1 MPIGWKVITMTS
13 TLQTLRLEAAEQVYK
28 VFSVYSLKVWLYIFK
43 WSSYLFIYLYSYLFI
58 FASDIIFIVYKWTKE
73 RRQVG
78 YCFSYSRH
86 PFFPQVSYGSLKCQ
100 ACFGHP
106 WYEAKTKTSQEW
118 CKNSVHWTC
127 TWLANNS
134 ASAPIKRQGWRGR
147 VLVPGW
153 FARAQTAGSLLDA
166 EDFPWRRIQ

>member
-43 WSSYLFIYLYSYLFI
+43 WSSYLFIYIPIYSFLHLTSFSS
-58 FASDIIFIVYKWTKE
+58 FTSGQRNEDKLDIVSLIQGI
-73 RRQVG
+73 R
-78 YCFSYSRH
+78 
-86 PFFPQVSYGSLKCQ
+86 FFRKCPMEAWNAKPVLVTPGTRLKS
-100 ACFGHP
+100 
-106 WYEAKTKTSQEW
+106 KTSQEW